1 MWNTKSVVIDDFL
14 EKEHFDFLTKV
25 DFGEMKPKD
34 WKNYAN
40 SVQNGKLV
48 KLAGEIPADMLLD
61 MDKKYTP
68 KLLKV
73 LDDLVPGLSKQYKHT
88 EITLTAIGKDLV
100 FHVHTDKLEKI
111 LSVVVYIYPEQN
123 AGTLLYN
130 SKIDSKNGTDEQEVE
145 WKQNRAFIF
154 SRTDTSWH
162 NYKADGKNPR
172 VVLVYNLRNDN
183 AKNNLKEAE
192 AGKSTFYD

>member
-1 MWNTKSVVIDDFL
+1 MWNTKHVTIDNFL
-14 EKEHFDFLTKV
+14 EKKHFDFLAKV
-25 DFGEMKPKD
+25 NFGKMKKTE

-40 SVQNGKLV
+40 SVQDGKVV
-48 KLAGEIPADMLLD
+48 KLAGEIPEEILLE
-61 MDKKYTP
+61 MDRTYTP
-68 KLLKV
+68 RLIKI

-111 LSVVVYIYPEQN
+111 LSVVVYIYPEKN
-123 AGTLLYN
+123 CGTLLYN
-130 SKIDSKNGTDEQEVE
+130 KKIDSKHGTDEQEVE

-154 SRTDTSWH
+154 SRNDNSWH
-162 NYKADGKNPR
+162 NYRADGKNPR

-183 AKNNLKEAE
+183 PKNNLKEAE
-192 AGKSTFYD
+192 ADKAKFYV